1 MKLQFSIIQISL
13 IVVVFLTLLGCS
25 KNINPSAPTAIGAS
39 TQYKPEVSI
48 INIPIEIPNKL
59 LEDSLNANLK
69 GVLMDDPSYD
79 LPTKDDLKIKVM
91 VSGRIYTACKNDV
104 FYSAIP
110 LKVWAQAR
118 YEVSAIGPVI
128 EKETNFEAVVY
139 FSTKISVTKDFKL
152 TTTSVSNGFTWV
164 TEPKI
169 YLGPIPINIKF
180 KVEDEL
186 NKSLK
191 LSAAEI
197 DRTVDTG
204 FDLRAQALTVW
215 KQLQEPILADSLTQ
229 TWLKMSPVEFF
240 MAPIKG
246 SATALNINMGIKT
259 YIETFTGIKP
269 DYVVNTTLPDLKTGT
284 PATNTF
290 AINLSSFVT
299 YTEATNIANRAMAG
313 QAYKMGR
320 KEIKVDSLKVFGI
333 DNRLAATAS
342 LSKAL
347 TGVVYLSGLPVYN
360 IEQSKLAMTKVDF
373 DLNTKSVLLKSAAW
387 MLDGVFTKKI
397 EQNMVFQINQQID
410 SVKAMVNQK
419 LNNYSYQN
427 LFFLKGQ
434 VDKIDV
440 QGIYIEPEGIRVTV
454 AVRGAANI
462 KVGAKAQSKAIPK
475 R

>member
-1 MKLQFSIIQISL
+1 MAALA
-13 IVVVFLTLLGCS
+13 GCT
-25 KNINPSAPTAIGAS
+25 KKINPVAPAPLGAS
-39 TQYKPEVSI
+39 TTYSPQLSI

-59 LEDSLNANLK
+59 LEDSLNANVK
-69 GVLMDDPSYD
+69 GLLIDDQSYD
-79 LPTKDDLKIKVM
+79 SPTKDDLKIRVS
-91 VSGRIYTACKNDV
+91 VSGRIYTASKNDV

-110 LKVWAQAR
+110 LKVWAKAR
-118 YEVSAIGPVI
+118 YEVSSIGPVI

-139 FSTKISVTKDFKL
+139 FSTKIAVGKDFKL
-152 TTTSVSNGFTWV
+152 TTTTVSSGYTWV

-180 KVEDEL
+180 KVEEEL
-186 NKSLK
+186 TKSLK

-197 DRTVDTG
+197 DRSVDTG
-204 FDLRAQALTVW
+204 FDLRAQALTIW
-215 KQLQEPILADSLTQ
+215 KQLHEPVLVDSLTQ
-229 TWLKMSPVEFF
+229 TWLKMSPTEFF

-246 SATALNINMGIKT
+246 SQTALNINMGIKT
-259 YIETFTGIKP
+259 YIESFTGKRP
-269 DYVVNTTLPDLKTGT
+269 DYVVNPTLPDLKTG
-284 PATNTF
+284 AAAANTF

-299 YTEATNIANRAMAG
+299 YAEATNIANRAMAG
-313 QAYKMGR
+313 QTYKMGR
-320 KEIKVDSLKVFGI
+320 KQIMVDSLKIFGI

-347 TGVVYLSGLPVYN
+347 TGVVYLSGMPVYN
-360 IEQSKLAMTKVDF
+360 VEDGKLGMAKVDF

-387 MLDGVFTKKI
+387 MLNGVFTKKV
-397 EQNMVFQINQQID
+397 EQNMVFQLNQQLD
-410 SVKAMVNQK
+410 SVKTMVNEK

-462 KVGAKAQSKAIPK
+462 VVGTKAQFKAIPK
-475 R
+475 Q

>member
-1 MKLQFSIIQISL
+1 MAL
-13 IVVVFLTLLGCS
+13 
-25 KNINPSAPTAIGAS
+25 GAS
-39 TQYKPEVSI
+39 TAYSPQLSI

-59 LEDSLNANLK
+59 LEDSLNANVK
-69 GVLMDDPSYD
+69 GILIDDQSYD
-79 LPTKDDLKIKVM
+79 APTKDDLKIRVS
-91 VSGRIYTACKNDV
+91 VSGHIYTASKNDV

-118 YEVSAIGPVI
+118 YEVSSIGPVI

-139 FSTKISVTKDFKL
+139 FSTKIAVNKDFKL
-152 TTTSVSNGFTWV
+152 TTTTTSSGFTWV

-180 KVEDEL
+180 KVEEEL
-186 NKSLK
+186 AKSLK

-197 DRTVDTG
+197 DRNVDTG

-215 KQLQEPILADSLTQ
+215 KELQEPMLVDSLTQ
-229 TWLKMSPVEFF
+229 SWLKMSPVAFF

-246 SATALNINMGIKT
+246 SQTALNINMGLKT
-259 YIETFTGIKP
+259 YIESFTGKKP
-269 DYVVNTTLPDLKTGT
+269 EYVVNPNLPDLATGA
-284 PATNTF
+284 ATANTF

-299 YTEATNIANRAMAG
+299 YAEATNIANRAMAG
-313 QAYKMGR
+313 QTYKMGR
-320 KEIKVDSLKVFGI
+320 KQIQVDSLKVFGI

-347 TGVVYLSGLPVYN
+347 TGVVYLSGMPMYN
-360 IEQSKLAMTKVDF
+360 VADGKLAMTKVDF
-373 DLNTKSVLLKSAAW
+373 DFNTKNALLKSAAW
-387 MLDGVFTKKI
+387 MLDGVFTRKV
-397 EQNMVFQINQQID
+397 EQSMVFQLNQQLD
-410 SVKAMVNQK
+410 SVKTMVNEK
-419 LNNYSYQN
+419 LNNYSYQS

-434 VDKIDV
+434 VDKFDV

-462 KVGAKAQSKAIPK
+462 IVGTKAQSKALPK